1 MAMKCDPMKTLSER
15 IAERACEK
23 SACAPHANRAVILAL
38 RNDIQ
43 QALDDGWSVLAVY
56 HTLYDESRV
65 TFSYQAFR
73 RYVNRIHLGK
83 LATEKR
89 LPRQPNE
96 TALERSAAP
105 VTGFSFNPS
114 PNKEELL

>member
-1 MAMKCDPMKTLSER
+1 MKTLSER

-23 SACAPHANRAVILAL
+23 SPCAPHSNRAIILAL

-43 QALDDGWSVLAVY
+43 QALDDGWSVRAVY
-56 HTLYDESRV
+56 HTLYDEGQV

-89 LPRQPNE
+89 LPRQQPNK
-96 TALERSAAP
+96 TAFKSSAAAP
-105 VTGFSFNPS
+105 VKEFSFNPS
-114 PNKEELL
+114 PNKEDLL

>member
-1 MAMKCDPMKTLSER
+1 MKTLSER
-15 IAERACEK
+15 IAERAREK
-23 SACAPHANRAVILAL
+23 SACTSHSNRAIILAL

-43 QALDDGWSVLAVY
+43 QALEDGWSVLAVY
-56 HTLYDESRV
+56 HTLYDEGRV

-89 LPRQPNE
+89 LPRQPSK
-96 TALERSAAP
+96 TVFKSSATP
-105 VTGFSFNPS
+105 VSGFSFNS
-114 PNKEELL
+114 TPNKEELL

>member
-1 MAMKCDPMKTLSER
+1 MKTLSER
-15 IAERACEK
+15 IAERAREK
-23 SACAPHANRAVILAL
+23 SPCAPHSNRAIILAL

-56 HTLYDESRV
+56 DTLYDEGRV

-83 LATEKR
+83 LVTEKR
-89 LPRQPNE
+89 PPKQTNK
-96 TALERSAAP
+96 AAFKSSAVP
-105 VTGFSFNPS
+105 MSGFSFNPT
-114 PNKEELL
+114 PNKEELF

>member
-1 MAMKCDPMKTLSER
+1 MKTLSER
-15 IAERACEK
+15 IAERAREK
-23 SACAPHANRAVILAL
+23 SACAPHSNRAIILAL

-56 HTLYDESRV
+56 QTLYDEGRV
-65 TFSYQAFR
+65 IFSYQAFR

-89 LPRQPNE
+89 PPKQPNK
-96 TALERSAAP
+96 TAFKSSAAP
-105 VTGFSFNPS
+105 ATGFSFNPT

>member
-1 MAMKCDPMKTLSER
+1 MKTLSER
-15 IAERACEK
+15 IAERAREK
-23 SACAPHANRAVILAL
+23 SPCAPHSNRAVILAL

-56 HTLYDESRV
+56 DTLYDEGRV

-83 LATEKR
+83 LVTEKR
-89 LPRQPNE
+89 PPKQTNK
-96 TALERSAAP
+96 TAFKSSAAP
-105 VTGFSFNPS
+105 ATGFSFNPT

>member
-1 MAMKCDPMKTLSER
+1 MKTLSER

-23 SACAPHANRAVILAL
+23 SPCAPHSNRAIILAL

-43 QALDDGWSVLAVY
+43 QALDDGWSVRAVY
-56 HTLYDESRV
+56 QTLYDESRV

-73 RYVNRIHLGK
+73 RYVNQIHLGK
-83 LATEKR
+83 PTVEKR
-89 LPRQPNE
+89 PPRQPNKPAFKSN
-96 TALERSAAP
+96 TAPA
-105 VTGFSFNPS
+105 TGFSFNPT